1 MKCLNILWIKV
12 IDSTSL
18 GFDDHFNESLKQD
31 SKKTKNGKKDSL
43 KAESKAPQEGG
54 GGIVKKGKN

>member
-1 MKCLNILWIKV
+1 MECLNILWMKA

-31 SKKTKNGKKDSL
+31 SKKTKKLEKKT
-43 KAESKAPQEGG
+43 
-54 GGIVKKGKN
+54 V